1 MRERGGGH
9 RSDGRASRFGLIA
22 AANGRDGG
30 FSDGKAEG
38 FEANSAA
45 PKNRAFVG
53 LGVGEVRYR

>member
-1 MRERGGGH
+1 MSYSGWARIFCFRT
-9 RSDGRASRFGLIA
+9 LIA

-30 FSDGKAEG
+30 FPDGKAEG

-45 PKNRAFVG
+45 PKNRAFAD